1 MSKVTFTDIIAL
13 AKSGWT
19 PAAVQELIK
28 MDDIPEKEIPEVKK
42 EEVEKAVKE
51 IEPDYKKLYEE
62 EKAAR
67 EALQAENTKKDVEPE
82 KVDLDDILLNI
93 KEALY

>member
-1 MSKVTFTDIIAL
+1 MAKVKFTDIIAL

-19 PAAVQELIK
+19 PAAVQEIIK
-28 MDDIPEKEIPEVKK
+28 MDEIQENEVTEVKK
-42 EEVEKAVKE
+42 EEVENAVKE

-67 EALQAENTKKDVEPE
+67 EALQADNTKKDVEPE
-82 KVDLDDILLNI
+82 KVELDEILLNI

>member
-28 MDDIPEKEIPEVKK
+28 MDDIQDKEA
-42 EEVEKAVKE
+42 EKAGAEKPTDP
-51 IEPDYKKLYEE
+51 EPDYKQLYEA

>member
-1 MSKVTFTDIIAL
+1 MAKVTFTDIIAL

-28 MDDIPEKEIPEVKK
+28 MDDIQDKEVPEVKK
-42 EEVEKAVKE
+42 EEVEKAVKD

-67 EALQAENTKKDVEPE
+67 EALQADNTKKDVEPE
-82 KVDLDDILLNI
+82 KVDLDEILLNI

>member
-28 MDDIPEKEIPEVKK
+28 MDDIPEKEIAEVKK
-42 EEVEKAVKE
+42 EEVEKE